1 MQLAYGGV
9 FDYHGSASTGMV
21 GYSAAREM
29 RRTEYRLGM
38 TLVPLRGVSGCGD
51 CPSHV
56 VVPPAGPS
64 GVLLGTGGGGLFGWE
79 MRRGLLGS
87 PWDSFLPFHH
97 RQASLFRGFGRSWC
111 LGALP
116 WEPCL
121 FLSCQCLALCALTH
135 RNMVYGSS
143 FALSRSHPPS

>member
-87 PWDSFLPFHH
+87 LRGFLPAVSSPPGEPFPWV
-97 RQASLFRGFGRSWC
+97 RTIPVPRGAAE
-111 LGALP
+111 GAVLVP
-116 WEPCL
+116 IVP
-121 FLSCQCLALCALTH
+121 AP
-135 RNMVYGSS
+135 GSVRFNVS
-143 FALSRSHPPS
+143 KPVVWFEF